1 MELAIVILIGII
13 IGCVYYYIKNK
24 NKETVK
30 RKPLQ
35 RNSDSVLALTADDIK
50 KFPKDPY
57 LDKEA
62 EKDMAKHI
70 EVAGIC
76 SSPYLGEIQSF
87 YDLKNLEMY
96 KHGYFRLIG
105 DNRQTAINDVLCLN
119 EQLLEAGRLC
129 DKISLVELTP
139 KPFNEEIQKDLYF
152 YTGHI
157 TLQLSFPERTESGKL
172 PKHPVILYFW
182 HSDKLFGEILY
193 NQKGEVSRSRIT
205 LWQNRKCYILVSVL
219 YKGKFE
225 IKYIY
230 ENKDGRKIKLYEKR

>member
-24 NKETVK
+24 SKETSK
-30 RKPLQ
+30 RKSRQSKP
-35 RNSDSVLALTADDIK
+35 DSVISLTADDFKNLPSDYDVEREIRE
-50 KFPKDPY
+50 DVARY
-57 LDKEA
+57 
-62 EKDMAKHI
+62 I

-96 KHGYFRLIG
+96 KHGYFRLTG
-105 DNRQTAINDVLCLN
+105 DNRQTAINDVLCVN
-119 EQLLEAGRLC
+119 EQLLEASRLC
-129 DKISLVELTP
+129 NQIEIVELTFV
-139 KPFNEEIQKDLYF
+139 PFNEEIQRIDYGG
-152 YTGHI
+152 YI
-157 TLQLSFPERTESGKL
+157 TLSLSFPERTKLGKL
-172 PKHPVILYFW
+172 PKHPVALHFW
-182 HSDKLFGEILY
+182 HSIKLHGKILY
-193 NQKGEVSRSRIT
+193 NQKGEVSRSEII

-230 ENKDGRKIKLYEKR
+230 ENKDDGKIKLYEKR